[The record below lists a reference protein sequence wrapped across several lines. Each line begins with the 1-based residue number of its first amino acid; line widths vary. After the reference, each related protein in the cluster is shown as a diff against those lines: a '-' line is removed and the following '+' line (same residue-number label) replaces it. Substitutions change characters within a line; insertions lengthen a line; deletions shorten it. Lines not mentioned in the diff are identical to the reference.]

1 MKNWDLVIPQAEFTC
16 INLITRSIKKTPFK
30 AAYGLQRQHILDLV
44 SLPPEARFSDDSE
57 AFLIKLEGL
66 VKK

>member
-1 MKNWDLVIPQAEFTC
+1 MKSWDLVIPQAEFTC

-30 AAYGLQRQHILDLV
+30 AAYGIKRQHILDLV